1 MKKLDKLKHQRYEIT
16 MKIIDLESRLKTLSA
31 SELKTLEILRKKETN
46 LNEKI
51 DKI

>member
-1 MKKLDKLKHQRYEIT
+1 MKKLDKLKHQRYDIT
-16 MKIIDLESRLKTLSA
+16 MKIIDLESRLKTLSTT
-31 SELKTLEILRKKETN
+31 ELKTLEILRKKETN